1 MIKSGNK
8 FAHITTAQ
16 LSWYVQIYDLV
27 SNKSNRIRFKIYIM
41 SS

>member
-1 MIKSGNK
+1 MIQSGHK

-27 SNKSNRIRFKIYIM
+27 SNKSNMILFKIYIM
-41 SS
+41 IS